1 MDQKS
6 FGGMEVVA
14 TDAETNPNVPSL
26 AHPSNVI
33 PFSKDLRTKNKTK
46 QTNQTQKLE
55 PPISDDSTSGPV
67 FEKDNSLLRNENLNN
82 RILFPVSSE
91 KLVKFLIRKIEIET
105 NLILDTLDQLISQKI
120 AQKISSQ
127 APLSKSTIS
136 ENLLMRLVN
145 SISATGSPGHDRTI
159 ESLKIITDNK
169 LNEKQISEF
178 AFLLRNEGEELR
190 KAKSYIYNQKKCIN
204 SFLKLEFDKN
214 NIFLSIT
221 NTKMFNSIDD
231 LYAWKNKIVTMWEKL
246 KIINSFKSISMY
258 KNSFNNFIKNSIP
271 DFTYGNF
278 LTTELRKYL
287 SIPEYERFLIE
298 LNSLS
303 EMFWQENARCAEIDA
318 EAFFP
323 EHGGSTREAKKVCFS
338 CQVQI
343 ECLLY
348 ALKNKERFGVWGGFS
363 ENERFK
369 LSDEISSSELN
380 LLSNSINFFDKSRQL
395 RTFLENYKSSHIDTS
410 KSRNREID
418 LIRVKNISDIQQ
430 IWNIFLKNEE
440 VNFELPNNDDL
451 IKRFI
456 DILTG
461 ATFVNGGSIEKIT
474 NQNFRLTSKGKG
486 SKLDGNMDLFNFMS
500 NQKLS

>member
-14 TDAETNPNVPSL
+14 TDAVTNPNVPSL

-33 PFSKDLRTKNKTK
+33 PFSKTLRTKNKSK
-46 QTNQTQKLE
+46 QTKQTQKLE

-67 FEKDNSLLRNENLNN
+67 FEEDNSLLRNENLNN
-82 RILFPVSSE
+82 RIVFPVSSE
-91 KLVKFLIRKIEIET
+91 KLVEFLIRKIEIET

-120 AQKISSQ
+120 AQKIASQ
-127 APLSKSTIS
+127 GPLSKSTIS
-136 ENLLMRLVN
+136 ENLLIRLVN

-169 LNEKQISEF
+169 LNEEQLSEF

-214 NIFLSIT
+214 NKFLSIT
-221 NTKMFNSIDD
+221 STKIFNSIND
-231 LYAWKNKIVTMWEKL
+231 LYAWKNELVTMWEKL
-246 KIINSFKSISMY
+246 KIINSSKSISMY

-271 DFTYGNF
+271 DLTYGNF

-303 EMFWQENARCAEIDA
+303 EMYWQVNAHCAEVDA

-338 CQVQI
+338 CKVQI

-348 ALKNKERFGVWGGFS
+348 ALKNKEHFGVWGGFS

-369 LSDEISSSELN
+369 LSDEISSHGLN

-395 RTFLENYKSSHIDTS
+395 QAFVENYKSSQIDTS
-410 KSRNREID
+410 KSRNHEID
-418 LIRVKNISDIQQ
+418 LIRVENISDIQQ
-430 IWNIFLKNEE
+430 VWNMFLKNDE
-440 VNFELPNNDDL
+440 VNFELPNNNDL

-474 NQNFRLTSKGKG
+474 NQNFRLTSKGKR

>member
-258 KNSFNNFIKNSIP
+258 KNSFNNLIKNSIP

-323 EHGGSTREAKKVCFS
+323 EHGGSTRKAKKVCFS

-395 RTFLENYKSSHIDTS
+395 RAFLENYKSSHIDTS